1 MLVCTILYMVESMSL
16 GGLEAVFRVEF
27 LRLTLEYP
35 WDVGPLPT
43 SAATTTVFSGAGRNG
58 GLPVGDNLIPAVF
71 FQINL

>member
-35 WDVGPLPT
+35 WDVGPVPT
-43 SAATTTVFSGAGRNG
+43 SAATTAVPVSFSVVPAGMVAY
-58 GLPVGDNLIPAVF
+58 LWATI
-71 FQINL
+71 

>member
-35 WDVGPLPT
+35 WAWVLFPPQLPLQWCRPEWWLT
-43 SAATTTVFSGAGRNG
+43 CGRQFNSCC
-58 GLPVGDNLIPAVF
+58 F